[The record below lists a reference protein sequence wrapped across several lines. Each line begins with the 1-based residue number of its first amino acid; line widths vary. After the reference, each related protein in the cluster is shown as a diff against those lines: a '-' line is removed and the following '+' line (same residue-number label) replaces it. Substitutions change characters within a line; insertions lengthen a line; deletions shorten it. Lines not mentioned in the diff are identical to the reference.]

1 MQLTFIKYVYGNCH
15 KKATLFAQGNTFMLA
30 VKTSYVATTIA
41 LQTHTHICMEND
53 GWMGGCMD
61 VWMYGCMMDGWM
73 DG

>member
-41 LQTHTHICMEND
+41 LQTHTHTFVWKMMD
-53 GWMGGCMD
+53 GWVD
-61 VWMYGCMMDGWM
+61 VWMYGCMDG
-73 DG
+73 

>member
-41 LQTHTHICMEND
+41 LQTHTHTHL
-53 GWMGGCMD
+53 
-61 VWMYGCMMDGWM
+61 YGK
-73 DG
+73 